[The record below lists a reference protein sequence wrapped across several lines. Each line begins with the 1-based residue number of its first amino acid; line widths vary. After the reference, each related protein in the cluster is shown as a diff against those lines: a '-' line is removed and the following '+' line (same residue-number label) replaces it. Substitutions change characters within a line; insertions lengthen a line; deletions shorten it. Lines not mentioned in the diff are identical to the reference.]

1 MAKKISSLESLRG
14 VAALI
19 VVVDH
24 SINMFAPNIR
34 WTNVDGLLGAIR
46 KFVAWTPLSLIYSGI
61 PAVWIFFLLSGF
73 VLSIKALNNQDG
85 LEPLI
90 NGASKRYFRLMIPI
104 MCAAIVF
111 CGMSFVGCQIG
122 GSELCSFPTQR
133 VLIEAIY
140 TAPFTHQK
148 VINTPLWTIS
158 WEIQGSFIIFATLA
172 VLIVIKNIYCRVIIL
187 SIALYYT
194 YGTNYYL
201 FIVGLIVC
209 YLHVSGA
216 IDGVVNKQSKLKSL
230 ALLSVFA
237 VSLFLMSYPFPREN
251 VEVSELHR
259 LLPSYGAWYAN
270 ASHYTKLGGI
280 LFFIAFMFSPLAK
293 RIVDNGF
300 TRFLGYISFSIYI
313 LHYPL
318 FFVVKNGF
326 NIGSLSLTYFVPF
339 MMVITFFLFGVSWIF
354 AKYVDAFSITFSNR
368 IGRAISSVFY
378 FRRSSNRAAAQ
389 SL

>member
-1 MAKKISSLESLRG
+1 MARKLSSLESLRG

-34 WTNVDGLLGAIR
+34 WTNVDGLLGIIR
-46 KFVAWTPLSLIYSGI
+46 KFVAWTPFNLVYSGI

-73 VLSIKALNNQDG
+73 VLSLKALSNQDS

-90 NGASKRYFRLMIPI
+90 SGASKRYFRLMIPI
-104 MCAAIVF
+104 LGAAIVF

-122 GSELCSFPTQR
+122 GSRLCSFPTQR
-133 VLIEAIY
+133 VLFEAIY

-158 WEIQGSFIIFATLA
+158 WEIRGSFIIFAVLA
-172 VLIVIKNIYCRVIIL
+172 ALVMIKNTYCRIIIL
-187 SIALYYT
+187 ALALYYT

-201 FIVGLIVC
+201 FIIGLIVC
-209 YLHVSGA
+209 YLHISGI
-216 IDGVVNKQSKLKSL
+216 IDAVVNKKSKLKSL
-230 ALLSVFA
+230 VLLSVFA

-251 VEVSELHR
+251 VELSELHR
-259 LLPSYGAWYAN
+259 LLPSFGAWYAN
-270 ASHYTKLGGI
+270 ASQYTKLGAI
-280 LFFIAFMFSPLAK
+280 LFFVAFMLSPLAK
-293 RIVDNGF
+293 RTVDNSF

-318 FFVVKNGF
+318 FFVIKNGL
-326 NIGSLSLTYFVPF
+326 NIGSLSLTYFIPF
-339 MMVITFFLFGVSWIF
+339 LIAITFFLFGVSWMF

-378 FRRSSNRAAAQ
+378 YRKSSNRVAAQ